1 MLSVTFCGAAVLK
14 VVDQKTLVKRR
25 WSYKVCLTVY
35 SINTWRVCQTRVHSF
50 TLSLSLS
57 EGIRVNPQTSK
68 TSESTASLSLAE
80 RWTIREIRRQLKSLL
95 TYSLMMSF
103 CNASVNSSCA
113 QPNRPAPPLRA
124 YPRALAFF
132 CLRWQIPRGGDSWA
146 VKTGTKKEG
155 KCPVLRQHCNI
166 FHWSHSRIVP
176 F

>member
-1 MLSVTFCGAAVLK
+1 M
-14 VVDQKTLVKRR
+14 
-25 WSYKVCLTVY
+25 Y

-57 EGIRVNPQTSK
+57 QGIRVNPQTSK

-113 QPNRPAPPLRA
+113 QPHRPAPPLRA

-132 CLRWQIPRGGDSWA
+132 CLRWQIPGGGDSWA
-146 VKTGTKKEG
+146 VKSPGPRGWDEKGGQMRRPPST
-155 KCPVLRQHCNI
+155 LQHFSLIAQSNSAFLGILMCD
-166 FHWSHSRIVP
+166 FLFQLTSSFR
-176 F
+176 

>member
-50 TLSLSLS
+50 TLSLSVS

-80 RWTIREIRRQLKSLL
+80 RWTIREIRRQLKALL

-113 QPNRPAPPLRA
+113 QPHRPAPPLRA

-132 CLRWQIPRGGDSWA
+132 FCLDGKFPGVGTLELSRRGRKRRANAPSFVNTATFFID
-146 VKTGTKKEG
+146 
-155 KCPVLRQHCNI
+155 L
-166 FHWSHSRIVP
+166 IVE
-176 F
+176 